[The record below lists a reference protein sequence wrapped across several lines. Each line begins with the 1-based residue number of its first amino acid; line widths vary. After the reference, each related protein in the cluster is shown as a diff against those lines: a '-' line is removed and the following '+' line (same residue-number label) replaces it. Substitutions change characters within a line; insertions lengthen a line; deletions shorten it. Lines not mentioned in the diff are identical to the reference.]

1 MFVAYFLMTRSGS
14 TLRGELRDFAIEDT
28 GAIERI
34 FIADKL
40 GHNSLLERKGTGY
53 WTVNDKYT
61 ARQDAVKNLLI
72 TLSKMKV
79 KAPVAES
86 MEANVL
92 KDLSGPVQRKVEVY
106 AGGRRIKT
114 FYVGGETIDKN
125 GTFMLLEHSSKPF
138 EVYVPGHKG
147 FLQTRFITD
156 ERIWR
161 DQSIFALE
169 KNAIRSITVQNNE
182 QPENSFQI
190 EIPDKGSPVLKG
202 PKGAERA
209 DTLLLNQY
217 ITQYRR
223 MGFEYVITDETFPA
237 SRKDSILSAQPFVD
251 IKVLTRKGETKHIQA
266 YRRIQPLNEAVQI
279 EGDSPY
285 DPERAYALIDGKDF
299 VLVQYFQLDRLLV
312 PGGYFVK

>member
-1 MFVAYFLMTRSGS
+1 MKKTNQILLAAVIVATVFVAYFLMTRSGS

-40 GHNSLLERKGTGY
+40 GHTSLLERKGTGY

-114 FYVGGETIDKN
+114 F
-125 GTFMLLEHSSKPF
+125 
-138 EVYVPGHKG
+138 
-147 FLQTRFITD
+147 
-156 ERIWR
+156 
-161 DQSIFALE
+161 
-169 KNAIRSITVQNNE
+169 
-182 QPENSFQI
+182 
-190 EIPDKGSPVLKG
+190 
-202 PKGAERA
+202 
-209 DTLLLNQY
+209 
-217 ITQYRR
+217 
-223 MGFEYVITDETFPA
+223 
-237 SRKDSILSAQPFVD
+237 
-251 IKVLTRKGETKHIQA
+251 
-266 YRRIQPLNEAVQI
+266 
-279 EGDSPY
+279 
-285 DPERAYALIDGKDF
+285 
-299 VLVQYFQLDRLLV
+299 
-312 PGGYFVK
+312 